1 MGKFGV
7 PKSPPARPPG
17 QADFATKVGP
27 YRVLRE
33 DFGLRKTR
41 NIEVFVFE
49 AIESIVNS
57 TRLFIL
63 GQPILFVIVM
73 GLLIAVVS
81 VAGEFATYWAA
92 RLGGRPLVER
102 LVKRGWLMVDLRRAQ
117 RTEEMFA
124 RWGVRLVIFG
134 RILPGV
140 RTLVSIPAGLTRM
153 NFSLF
158 AGAAFS
164 GAYIWNT
171 LLVGVG
177 YALGFKVTLLGVS
190 ILG

>member
-1 MGKFGV
+1 VFN
-7 PKSPPARPPG
+7 S
-17 QADFATKVGP
+17 
-27 YRVLRE
+27 
-33 DFGLRKTR
+33 
-41 NIEVFVFE
+41 IENFIIS
-49 AIESIVNS
+49 A
-57 TRLFIL
+57 RLFII

-73 GLLIAVVS
+73 GLFIAVVS
-81 VAGEFATYWAA
+81 VAGEYATYWTA

-102 LVKRGWLMVDLRRAQ
+102 LVARGWLRVDSKRAQ
-117 RTEEMFA
+117 RIEDLFE

-134 RILPGV
+134 RIFPGV

-153 NFSLF
+153 NFGLF

-171 LLVGVG
+171 LLVGIG
-177 YALGFKVTLLGVS
+177 YALGFEVTLLGVS

>member
-1 MGKFGV
+1 V
-7 PKSPPARPPG
+7 
-17 QADFATKVGP
+17 
-27 YRVLRE
+27 
-33 DFGLRKTR
+33 
-41 NIEVFVFE
+41 
-49 AIESIVNS
+49 IESIE
-57 TRLFIL
+57 IL
-63 GQPILFVIVM
+63 MGSARQFVIDRPVLFVIVM
-73 GLLIAVVS
+73 GLFIALVS
-81 VAGEFATYWAA
+81 VVGEFAVYWIA

-102 LVKRGWLMVDLRRAQ
+102 LVKRGWLKVDPKRTQ

-124 RWGVRLVIFG
+124 RWGLRLVIFG

-153 NFSLF
+153 NFGLF

-171 LLVGVG
+171 LLVGIG
-177 YALGFKVTLLGVS
+177 YTLGFKVTMLGVS